1 MPGHLTLEERDRLSQ
16 LLNRGA
22 PQKEIALSLGAAPRP
37 SVVSCDGIGRTASTM
52 LGKRSGKPNGV
63 EASVR
68 LSAKWT
74 PPS

>member
-16 LLNRGA
+16 LLNRARLRRKSRCLWGT
-22 PQKEIALSLGAAPRP
+22 APRP